1 MAQQLDRQTRRN
13 RQAAES
19 TASATRY
26 DAAPRGAAR
35 GRLRRHA
42 AASLS
47 HGAGVAPVARPMS
60 QPNRPTPPA
69 PATSPHSG
77 EPAIRADDF
86 AAPGLTYFEQA
97 VEQHSRRLLSIAR
110 AIVGYRASAEDVVQQ
125 ALTNLFRH
133 RERYDWRNPGGLLKR
148 ATVNEALRLL
158 RPPRMNALGD
168 EAPAGDRRPSAGER
182 HAAPEAG
189 METRETVR
197 KVREAIDQLPDHFRA
212 ALVLCEYEGMSYQ
225 QISETLDCSIP
236 QVKTWL
242 HRARRKLA
250 GLLEPYVDPQ

>member
-1 MAQQLDRQTRRN
+1 MTQQIDRRS
-13 RQAAES
+13 RQERGERHGRPAL
-19 TASATRY
+19 Y
-26 DAAPRGAAR
+26 DARPRGGAR
-35 GRLRRHA
+35 GRLRRHGAVA
-42 AASLS
+42 AA
-47 HGAGVAPVARPMS
+47 HPAPAKPFAPAARPMS
-60 QPNRPTPPA
+60 QPIESTSPATTPPA
-69 PATSPHSG
+69 A
-77 EPAIRADDF
+77 PAIRADDM

-110 AIVGYRASAEDVVQQ
+110 AIVGYRASPEDVVQQ

-158 RPPRMNALGD
+158 RPPKMNALAE

-189 METRETVR
+189 LETRETVR